1 MIDLARRAI
10 ARLDANQ
17 FVFAAFVR
25 IAVGAMFA
33 GSGLRKLGNLD
44 AFVAK
49 FEQLGIPAP
58 SLQAPFVATLEC
70 VGGACLVLGLG
81 TRVFAAMLGF
91 TMIVAI
97 ATDRLV
103 SAGVKDW
110 LDFLYLNEW
119 LLLLLLG
126 WLVFAGGGRLSLDR
140 IVAERLARR

>member
-1 MIDLARRAI
+1 
-10 ARLDANQ
+10 
-17 FVFAAFVR
+17 
-25 IAVGAMFA
+25 
-33 GSGLRKLGNLD
+33 
-44 AFVAK
+44 
-49 FEQLGIPAP
+49 
-58 SLQAPFVATLEC
+58 
-70 VGGACLVLGLG
+70 
-81 TRVFAAMLGF
+81 
-91 TMIVAI
+91 MIVAI